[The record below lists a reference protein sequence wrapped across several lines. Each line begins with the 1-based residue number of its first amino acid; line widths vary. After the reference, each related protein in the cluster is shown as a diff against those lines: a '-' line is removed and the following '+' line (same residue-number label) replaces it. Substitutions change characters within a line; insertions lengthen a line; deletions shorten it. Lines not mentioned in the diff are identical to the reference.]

1 MWKQQIGS
9 IYPSGIDSK
18 LTMETLEERVKS
30 VQS

>member
-9 IYPSGIDSK
+9 VYPAGIYSK
-18 LTMETLEERVKS
+18 LTMETLEQRVKS